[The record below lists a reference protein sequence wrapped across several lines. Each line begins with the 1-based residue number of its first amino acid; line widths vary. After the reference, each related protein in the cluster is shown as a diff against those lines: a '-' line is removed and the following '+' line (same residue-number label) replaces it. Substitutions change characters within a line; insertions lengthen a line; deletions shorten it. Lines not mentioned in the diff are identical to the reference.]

1 MPKPGEASSS
11 TSSGEVSLKFEKD
24 APEIADAAVDGS
36 AGASAAAALSNSNGG
51 GSSSSGELFLLL
63 FGELRN
69 EMYDCG
75 NLVLSRR

>member
-11 TSSGEVSLKFEKD
+11 TSSGEVSLKFEED
-24 APEIADAAVDGS
+24 TSEIAAAAVDGS
-36 AGASAAAALSNSNGG
+36 AGASAAAALSNGG
-51 GSSSSGELFLLL
+51 GSGSSGELFLLL